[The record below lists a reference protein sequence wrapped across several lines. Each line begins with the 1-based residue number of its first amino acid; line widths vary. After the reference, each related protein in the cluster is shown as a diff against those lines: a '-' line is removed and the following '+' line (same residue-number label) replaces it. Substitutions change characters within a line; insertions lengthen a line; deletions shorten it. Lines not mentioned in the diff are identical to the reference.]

1 MHAVFSASFRR
12 SSKRSSAFGNSPIRR
27 PPLAI
32 LNGMAMVVD
41 EDNLVG
47 IDNRLVL
54 HGVDGDKNMFCCAA
68 IQ

>member
-1 MHAVFSASFRR
+1 MLSFQHPLDVLQKGPAPSEIHR
-12 SSKRSSAFGNSPIRR
+12 SGG